1 MGAQFRHANSPDE
14 VAKREARDPAAVKD
28 PVKGFRHY
36 NHPEEVAKRERNAPP
51 PLPPQQQRG
60 AASALPPVV
69 PTPSAPAVG
78 VVAPVAASVVI
89 PGPPRGTNALLRL
102 AALESA
108 FADLEQRFEERV
120 DQALADL
127 FGTPEELQALR
138 VTLHNMP
145 AVEEQA
151 LNLRNRVK
159 ALEDTLDANFVASTT
174 EGPEAEELTQPDTVP
189 PHADPSA
196 EG

>member
-1 MGAQFRHANSPDE
+1 
-14 VAKREARDPAAVKD
+14 
-28 PVKGFRHY
+28 
-36 NHPEEVAKRERNAPP
+36 
-51 PLPPQQQRG
+51 
-60 AASALPPVV
+60 
-69 PTPSAPAVG
+69 VG
-78 VVAPVAASVVI
+78 IVAPVAASVVI

-102 AALESA
+102 AAVEAAIVELQ
-108 FADLEQRFEERV
+108 QRFEDRV
-120 DQALADL
+120 DQALTDL

-159 ALEDTLDANFVASTT
+159 ALEDTLDANFEANTQET
-174 EGPEAEELTQPDTVP
+174 GGPADEAEELTLPATVP
-189 PHADPSA
+189 PT